1 MESDKSVKLSKEER
15 GEIFEIV
22 NSQYLN
28 FKGAKKKSFKQN
40 FKSVWKEDNNL
51 FKLVMTLYNAED
63 IIEGRRVRLEEE
75 IEGGYGI
82 PLDWETKKV
91 PWKRHHGYITHCMD
105 QVHSLE
111 KQLEDVEEG
120 KGYIPQELHEEKMK
134 ELKQEQQ
141 EIIREQGDKIAKLR
155 QSEQYARD
163 KKQIA
168 ENKLEEVRKF
178 YETQMDILIKGQ
190 EKAEQ

>member
-82 PLDWETKKV
+82 PLEWETKKV
-91 PWKRHHGYITHCMD
+91 PWTRFHGYITHCMD

-120 KGYIPQELHEEKMK
+120 KGYIPQELHEEQMK
-134 ELKQEQQ
+134 DLKQEQQ
-141 EIIREQGDKIAKLR
+141 EIIREQGHTIAKLR
-155 QSEQYARD
+155 QSEAYARE
-163 KKQIA
+163 KKESA
-168 ENKLEEVRKF
+168 ENKLEACERYYKDQINV
-178 YETQMDILIKGQ
+178 ILK
-190 EKAEQ
+190 EQQ